1 MKRRDELRDFFTRE
15 NFQKWRKK
23 YRKIA
28 RIITILVVFGTTY
41 ALILPALTL
50 DQQKAEQTS
59 GIDVPNPS
67 LVDMTTVDPMTTQAT
82 QSDSETPSSSPP
94 EVKTNDGDATTS
106 FSSTSEGKPADTEA
120 GTSEEK
126 TLITRPTEMNH
137 EESNYIL
144 TARFDGQAQLPQG
157 VELRVTEL
165 VASSDIY
172 QQHLEKTKEVL
183 GTNKLRHAR
192 FLDISFLYQG
202 QEVEPAAPVTITI
215 KNKDA
220 VKLSQDSKMKVVHFE
235 SDSQVEVVQAET
247 KETNQVVAEVR
258 FEAQS
263 FSVYGDVAVDYYTVD
278 FVYTDTNGVEQTLS
292 TLIDKTAGSTIST
305 LPEVPF
311 KNGFV
316 FSHWIDKATGQKVDA
331 KTVVSS
337 NMVIEAVFNPIT
349 IYNIDVTYYYHNV
362 SKNQDITI
370 DKETV
375 QIEPDDTPYQITP
388 PASTE
393 ISAEEDTSLP
403 ADAFYY
409 PEKPILEFTAANLEA
424 LDKADGVDDNKI
436 TQKVKYVP
444 NNAEYDFVYL
454 LKNLSGDGYSEIQTV
469 RVRGVLGSTVTP
481 QTLSFNYADF
491 EKADSVKITKA
502 SGQKINVYYTRK
514 DFTLYYN
521 SNGGS
526 YVAPRTDQYKTSVPL
541 TSVVPEREG
550 YTFAG
555 WYDSS
560 DLSGTRVTGNV
571 TLDKDKTLYA
581 KWTPKTVPY
590 TIAYYKEVYDNATN
604 TTKYVYD
611 SSQNATGQVG
621 TVVQA
626 AAAPNI
632 KTSLPNHEKD
642 ATRNASS
649 KITVAPD
656 GSSVLNVYYK
666 LKRYT
671 FIFNLDNPYATL
683 YHEGRSY
690 TGSQYRISDVVLGQ
704 DISNQWPTSGD
715 IVNTNARQVGR
726 FYAWY
731 DTQGRINY
739 VTKRYEVTTDMLTG
753 MNAENQKTFPA
764 QWQRSVVPFEVEYW
778 LQSPDNPAVY
788 DLSYT
793 YSQEIN
799 LTNPNLSA
807 KSLAGFTNIS
817 TIPRGYRGT
826 ELTWAGGVY
835 RFYYDRDRYKIDY
848 YNGSPQA
855 TTKDRILFDANIN
868 NATYN
873 YVPPRPSGVDA
884 DYTWGGWHTDSLLTQ
899 PYSFNKMPSNN
910 LALYAKW
917 IAPTFKIRFDTN
929 GGTTATP
936 AEQTIEKYKKA
947 TYPGDAGRA
956 NYEFLGWFTAPTGGE
971 LYDWAKPVTQD
982 TTLYAQW
989 RLKPLTYRV
998 EYLEAGTT
1006 NKLASDKV
1014 VTSPALQ
1021 LNQLI
1026 TEKAL
1031 GITGY
1036 RPNVTSQDI
1045 RLNFDGNVL
1054 RFYYEPKAKT
1064 VTYTIKYVLDANE
1077 AIEVAP
1083 TKTLTVDGSIIRAKE
1098 EAVAVDKNHMK
1109 KQPGVTAEMLAKDY
1123 YPKENTQSL
1132 VLTSNTANNTIIF
1145 RYLNYDTKVITV
1157 NYLDMDGKPIAGQA
1171 PLTTYQ
1177 KKSGTYVV
1185 AHKAIAGYTYDHST
1199 DSEKNSDKVVYR
1211 ITDGGH
1217 LNIDLYYKKNLT
1229 IAAQD
1234 KEKVYDARALVS
1246 SGVNDV
1252 KATYQSDLVT
1262 GDRLDKIAY
1271 DVSQANVGTS
1281 TTKPK
1286 SAKIIDAKGK
1296 DRNYFYKL
1304 TYEPGTLTVT
1314 PQSVVVKVAG
1324 ETHEKVYDGKQQT
1337 VGYKVDI
1344 EDTSGLYQVS
1354 DIRFNGTD
1362 AEKKVTEKDA
1372 GTYDLHLQ
1380 GKFVNTNPN
1389 FEVTFLVADGQLV
1402 IRPRV
1407 LTIISNTASKPFDGE
1422 ELKDDGFTI
1431 KVPDGV
1437 TYKGFVD
1444 GEGVELD
1451 FVGSQLMPGR
1461 TANSFAYEAKSGTNL
1476 TNYDITVEFGELKVL
1491 QTINI
1496 QKTSEDWTPLVGGKF
1511 EITKWDGL
1519 NWSDIPNASEIT
1531 NTSEEG
1537 VRVPVGLEP
1546 GRYRI
1551 RETAAP
1557 DGFIVLDR
1565 FIYFKIEEGNFN
1577 EDGSTSTYNF
1587 QLTDENG
1594 NMATPD
1600 KARQIPLPEDAD
1612 YSTRLQIANE
1622 QGRALPNTGGEG
1634 QQFFVISGLILIGL
1648 AYPLHRFIQG
1658 RRERGIED

>member
-1 MKRRDELRDFFTRE
+1 MKDFFTKE

-23 YRKIA
+23 YRRAVQIVA
-28 RIITILVVFGTTY
+28 MLVVFGTTY

-50 DQQKAEQTS
+50 DQNKAEQTS
-59 GIDVPNPS
+59 GIDVPAPS
-67 LVDMTTVDPMTTQAT
+67 SVDATTVAPVTTQVLQPDGEAPSPPANHVNDNNT
-82 QSDSETPSSSPP
+82 SPSSSQVSQGENPTGA
-94 EVKTNDGDATTS
+94 EVVS
-106 FSSTSEGKPADTEA
+106 
-120 GTSEEK
+120 SEERP
-126 TLITRPTEMNH
+126 LITEPSEMVH
-137 EESNYIL
+137 EASDYIL

-165 VASSDIY
+165 PSSSQAY

-183 GTNKLRHAR
+183 RTKELRHAR
-192 FLDISFLYQG
+192 FLDISFAYDG
-202 QEVEPAAPVTITI
+202 QEVEPAVPVTITI
-215 KNKDA
+215 KNKNA
-220 VKLSQDSKMKVVHFE
+220 VELAEESQLKVVHFE
-235 SDSQVEVVQAET
+235 SDTQVEVVEAET
-247 KETNQVVAEVR
+247 KEENQVVSEVQ

-263 FSVYGDVAVDYYTVD
+263 FSIYGDVALDYYTID
-278 FVYTDTNGVEQTLS
+278 FVYTDANGVEQIVT

-316 FSHWIDKATGQKVDA
+316 FSHWIDKATRQKVDA
-331 KTVVSS
+331 NTVVHG
-337 NMVIEAVFNPIT
+337 NMVVEAVFNPIT
-349 IYNIDVTYYYHNV
+349 IYTIDVTYYYHNV

-375 QIEPDDTPYQITP
+375 QIEPDDTPYQMTP

-393 ISAEEDTSLP
+393 ITDEEDTSLP

-409 PEKPILEFTAANLEA
+409 PERPILEFTAASLEA

-436 TQKVKYVP
+436 TEKIKYVP
-444 NNAEYDFVYL
+444 YNAEYDFVYL
-454 LKNLSGDGYSEIQTV
+454 LKNLSGNGYSEIQTV
-469 RVRGVLGSTVTP
+469 HARGVLGSTVTP
-481 QTLSFNYADF
+481 QTLTFNYADF

-514 DFTLYYN
+514 DFTLHYN

-526 YVAPRTDQYKTSVPL
+526 YIAPQTDKYKASVPL
-541 TSVVPEREG
+541 TTVVPEREG
-550 YTFAG
+550 YTFGG
-555 WYDSS
+555 WYNNS
-560 DLSGTRVTGNV
+560 DLSGTRLTGNL
-571 TLDKDKTLYA
+571 TLDEDKTLYA
-581 KWTPKTVPY
+581 KWLPKTVPY
-590 TIAYYKEVYDNATN
+590 TIAYYKEVYDNTTN

-611 SSQNATGQVG
+611 SSRSEQGRVG

-626 AAAPNI
+626 SDAPAISTN
-632 KTSLPNHEKD
+632 LAYHEKD
-642 ATRNASS
+642 NAQNAGSS
-649 KITVAPD
+649 VTIAPD
-656 GSSVLNVYYK
+656 GSSVLKVYYK

-671 FIFNLDNPYATL
+671 FIFNLNNTSATL
-683 YHEGRSY
+683 YHDGRRY

-704 DISNQWPTSGD
+704 DISAQWPTSGD
-715 IVNTNARQVGR
+715 IVNYYGGT
-726 FYAWY
+726 FYGWLDAPSN
-731 DTQGRINY
+731 TTF
-739 VTKRYEVTTDMLTG
+739 VTKRYEVTTDMLQG
-753 MNAENQKTFPA
+753 MNSVNQKTLPA
-764 QWQRSVVPFEVEYW
+764 VWQSRLRRYEVEYW
-778 LQSPDNPAVY
+778 LQTADDPAVY
-788 DLSYT
+788 EKSDT
-793 YSQEIN
+793 YSQELN
-799 LTNPNLSA
+799 LTGAGLSA
-807 KSLAGFTNIS
+807 KDLAGFTKRS
-817 TIPRGYRGT
+817 TVPRGSYFDSDT
-826 ELTWAGGVY
+826 TQFGGVY

-848 YNGSPQA
+848 YNQSSQA
-855 TTKDRILFDANIN
+855 VTKDRILFDANIN
-868 NATYN
+868 NAAYN

-884 DYTWGGWHTDSLLTQ
+884 DYTWGGWYTDSLLTQ

-936 AEQTIEKYKKA
+936 AEQTIEKYKKV

-956 NYEFLGWFTAPTGGE
+956 NYEFLGWYTAPTGGE

-989 RLKPLTYRV
+989 RLKPLIYRV
-998 EYLEAGTT
+998 EYLEAGTM

-1054 RFYYEPKAKT
+1054 RFYYEPKSKT
-1064 VTYTIKYVLDANE
+1064 VTYTIKYVLDGNE

-1132 VLTSNTANNTIIF
+1132 VLSSNTANNTIIF
-1145 RYLNYDTKVITV
+1145 KYLNYDTKVITV

-1185 AHKAIAGYTYDHST
+1185 DHKAIAGYTYDHST

-1252 KATYQSDLVT
+1252 KATYQTDLVT

-1271 DVSQANVGTS
+1271 DGSQTNVGTS

-1314 PQSVVVKVAG
+1314 PQSVLVKVAG

-1362 AEKKVTEKDA
+1362 AETKVIEKDA

-1402 IRPRV
+1402 IRRRS
-1407 LTIISNTASKPFDGE
+1407 LTIISDTASKPFDGE

-1437 TYKGFVD
+1437 DYKGFVD
-1444 GEGVELD
+1444 GEGIGLD
-1451 FVGSQLMPGR
+1451 FIGSQLMPGR
-1461 TANSFAYEAKSGTNL
+1461 TANSFTYEAKSGTNL
-1476 TNYDITVEFGELKVL
+1476 MNYDITVEFGELKVL

-1519 NWSDIPNASEIT
+1519 NWADIPNASEIT

-1577 EDGSTSTYNF
+1577 EDGSTSTYSF

-1612 YSTRLQIANE
+1612 YSTRLQIANA

-1634 QQFFVISGLILIGL
+1634 QQFFVISGLILISL

-1658 RRERGIED
+1658 RMERGIED